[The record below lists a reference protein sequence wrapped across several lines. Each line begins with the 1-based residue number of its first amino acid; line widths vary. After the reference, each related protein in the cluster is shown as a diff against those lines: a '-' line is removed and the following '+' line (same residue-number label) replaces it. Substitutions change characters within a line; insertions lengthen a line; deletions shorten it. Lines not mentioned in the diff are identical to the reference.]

1 MPQTHRIERVNQLIR
16 QELSDLLL
24 REVKD
29 PRLSGYIS
37 INSVTTTPDLRY
49 AKVMVSCVCD
59 EERKKGILEALSRSA
74 GFFRTVMA
82 KHLKMRRVPELS
94 FVWDTSIERG
104 SHLLELIDKVNSP
117 TATPKGRSGTEA
129 ITNNQDT
136 SSKQ

>member
-1 MPQTHRIERVNQLIR
+1 MPQTHRLERVNQLIR
-16 QELSDLLL
+16 QELSELLL

-37 INSVTTTPDLRY
+37 VNSVNTTPDLRY
-49 AKVMVSCVCD
+49 AKVMVSCVCE
-59 EERKKGILEALSRSA
+59 EERRKEILSALARSA

-104 SHLLELIDKVNSP
+104 SHLLELIDKVSTP
-117 TATPKGRSGTEA
+117 TTTPKTESETT
-129 ITNNQDT
+129 TNNQDT
-136 SSKQ
+136 NTKQ